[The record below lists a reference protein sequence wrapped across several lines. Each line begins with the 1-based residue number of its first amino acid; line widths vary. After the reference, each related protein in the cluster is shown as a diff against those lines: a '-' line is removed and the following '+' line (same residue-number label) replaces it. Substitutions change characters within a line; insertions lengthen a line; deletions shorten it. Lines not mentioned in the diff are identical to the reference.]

1 MTNKTR
7 VTADD
12 LRLARDWLESYND
25 GQPNVWI
32 DSTQTDEVDTAAVT
46 MFKVAEWLQAE
57 INRRDDEEHARKVR
71 SEIRERTGRTLPL
84 RNVKAA
90 IRKVQAGVAERQTQR
105 S

>member
-1 MTNKTR
+1 MTKNR
-7 VTADD
+7 VTTDD
-12 LRLARDWLESYND
+12 LRLARDWLNSYND
-25 GQPNVWI
+25 GEAHDMTPGGEDTI
-32 DSTQTDEVDTAAVT
+32 DTAAVT

-71 SEIRERTGRTLPL
+71 SEIRARTGRTLPL